1 MGIIWKLFEKCG
13 DSAAAALFWILIIF
27 AIAGALIWMFNNGV
41 DYLLKEEPGIK
52 KLTSK
57 KSSEESEE

>member
-1 MGIIWKLFEKCG
+1 MEVFWRLAEVFGNSI
-13 DSAAAALFWILIIF
+13 ARALFWILIIF
-27 AIAGALIWMFNNGV
+27 ATSGALIWMFDKATV
-41 DYLLKEEPGIK
+41 ILLKDDVK

>member
-1 MGIIWKLFEKCG
+1 MGVICLKLIEKFG

-27 AIAGALIWMFNNGV
+27 AFAGALIWMFDTATV
-41 DYLLKEEPGIK
+41 ILLKEDIK